1 MAAAQPSRLMSRL
14 NGVLGLLIGIFGA
27 MAILGV
33 FFKIA
38 KYPGVD
44 YELFMAIG
52 FMGEAAAFIVMGL
65 FALINGFTAR
75 PTASS
80 SNRLA
85 GVDAAV
91 MPDAVAEEFRA
102 ALMATAA
109 DFRDVLHASSSAFSE
124 SMQDASG
131 EFRTSVRE
139 ALDERLGRD
148 LGTMMDTV
156 GEDVRHF
163 GGEMRGLGDEMK
175 EARTAV
181 QAMRQ
186 ELDRVATGSLPEDAE
201 RLGTGMRQ
209 LGEGMQEAGSTVDR
223 MRNDLNEMATRFNAF
238 NRGSGTN
245 GNGSSKGA
253 IGVSVATNK
262 RDHVEAA

>member
-14 NGVLGLLIGIFGA
+14 NGVLGLLIGVFGA

-52 FMGEAAAFIVMGL
+52 FMGEAAAFIIMGL
-65 FALINGFTAR
+65 FALISGFTAK
-75 PTASS
+75 PTAPASDRTVS
-80 SNRLA
+80 AYGATLS
-85 GVDAAV
+85 DE
-91 MPDAVAEEFRA
+91 MAEEFRA

-109 DFRDVLHASSSAFSE
+109 EFQDALQASSSSFGAA
-124 SMQDASG
+124 MQTASG
-131 EFRTSVRE
+131 EFRASVRD
-139 ALDERLGRD
+139 ALDERIGHD
-148 LGTMMDTV
+148 LGAMMNAV

-181 QAMRQ
+181 HAMRQ
-186 ELDRVATGSLPEDAE
+186 ALDRVATGSLPEDAE

-209 LGEGMQEAGSTVDR
+209 LGEGMEEAGSAVDR
-223 MRNDLNEMATRFNAF
+223 MRNDLNEMAARFSAF
-238 NRGSGTN
+238 NRSSGMN
-245 GNGSSKGA
+245 GNVAGKA
-253 IGVSVATNK
+253 AVGVSVAASK
-262 RDHVEAA
+262 RDHAEVA

>member
-1 MAAAQPSRLMSRL
+1 MAVTSRLMSRL
-14 NGVLGLLIGIFGA
+14 NGILGLFIGIFGA
-27 MAILGV
+27 LAILGV

-65 FALINGFTAR
+65 FALISGFTSKPGESASKQ
-75 PTASS
+75 PTGLNGSV
-80 SNRLA
+80 LTEE
-85 GVDAAV
+85 
-91 MPDAVAEEFRA
+91 VAEEFRA

-109 DFRDVLHASSSAFSE
+109 DFREKLNASSSAFGE
-124 SMQDASG
+124 SMQSASG
-131 EFRTSVRE
+131 EFRTSVRD

-175 EARTAV
+175 QARTSV
-181 QAMRQ
+181 HAMRT

-201 RLGTGMRQ
+201 RLGKGMRQ
-209 LGEGMQEAGSTVDR
+209 LGEGMEEAGSTVDQ
-223 MRNDLNEMATRFNAF
+223 MRNDLNEMASRFSAF
-238 NRGSGTN
+238 NRSSGSDGSG
-245 GNGSSKGA
+245 SSNGA

-262 RDHVEAA
+262 RDRAEVA